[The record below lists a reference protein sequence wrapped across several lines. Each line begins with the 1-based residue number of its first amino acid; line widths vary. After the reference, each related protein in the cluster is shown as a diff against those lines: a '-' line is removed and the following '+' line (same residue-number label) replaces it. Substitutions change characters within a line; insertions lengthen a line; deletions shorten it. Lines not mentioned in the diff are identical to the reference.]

1 MRKILWPVDLSE
13 NSLEIS
19 DFVADMA
26 KKFEAT
32 ILVLYVGH
40 DLKAI
45 FPAYGN
51 YPSPELYRTFQEWE
65 EREARQRLEEFC
77 RRDLAGCPGM
87 EVILELGNPAEKIL
101 EVAEREKVDMIIM
114 ATFGFE
120 STAAE
125 AQIFGSV
132 SQQVV
137 RDAKVPIYVINP
149 LTCKYKELEAAG

>member
-1 MRKILWPVDLSE
+1 VSKILWPVDLSE

-19 DFVADMA
+19 DYVADMA
-26 KKFEAT
+26 KKHNAK
-32 ILVLYVGH
+32 IIVLYVGH

-45 FPAYGN
+45 FPAFGN
-51 YPSPELYRTFQEWE
+51 YPSPELYKTFQEWE
-65 EREARQRLEEFC
+65 EEKASKRLEEFC
-77 RRDLAGCPGM
+77 KKELSDCPGM
-87 EVILELGNPAEKIL
+87 EVLLELGNPAEKIL
-101 EVAEREKVDMIIM
+101 EVADREKVDMIIM

-132 SQQVV
+132 SQQVI

-149 LTCKYKELEAAG
+149 MTCDFRNK